1 MCHTLLYLTLY
12 CYIYSKTYITE
23 RGKILAGVA
32 FVLIILILCVS
43 VLFGYHMYLC
53 NENGIKMYA
62 NPKYEERI
70 SELEKQVK
78 ELKEE

>member
-1 MCHTLLYLTLY
+1 M
-12 CYIYSKTYITE
+12 
-23 RGKILAGVA
+23 AGVA
-32 FVLIILILCVS
+32 FVLIILIICVS

-70 SELEKQVK
+70 AKLEELIKQK
-78 ELKEE
+78 KGEE

>member
-1 MCHTLLYLTLY
+1 M
-12 CYIYSKTYITE
+12 
-23 RGKILAGVA
+23 AGIS
-32 FVLIILILCVS
+32 FVLIILVICIS

-70 SELEKQVK
+70 SDLEKSVK
-78 ELKEE
+78 ELKERR